1 MVTWQLV
8 KARMDEDLRLETLL
22 QHGGAQALTTSG
34 GGGGKGGSSRQPL
47 HLAQQAG
54 EGDAA
59 EAFA

>member
-34 GGGGKGGSSRQPL
+34 GGGKGGSSRQPL

-54 EGDAA
+54 EAEAA